1 MTLLRWFPGEDRHR
15 EAVAQAKAAGRMGAT
30 RVPDTVLFRDGRDPS
45 DSMIVRCVSALEEG
59 RSERE
64 QPREYDPNAYLRW
77 LSEHVDRLS
86 RECLE
91 SGCEDGGAWLRQQY
105 TIETGKQP

>member
-59 RSERE
+59 RSERGRPE
-64 QPREYDPNAYLRW
+64 HDKDAYLRW
-77 LSEHVDRLS
+77 LAEHADRLAQ
-86 RECLE
+86 ECLE
-91 SGCEDGGAWLRQQY
+91 SGCEDGGEWFRRTY
-105 TIETGKQP
+105 RIETGREP